1 MSIRCDVVLSPSET
15 LPEADC
21 WLVIDILRA
30 TTTMCAYFDGGGKR
44 LYPAESIEEAF
55 TLRDRLAR
63 EENAPLLM
71 GERNS
76 LPPPGFDLGNS
87 PLELLAAAP
96 ATRPDAVMATTNG
109 TRALLKAASSGA
121 KVYPVCARNAN
132 ATLRAALGAGE
143 RIGILCAG
151 LYGRPAMDDAACAGL
166 LAEQLLGQGAV
177 LDDGAKMALSVWQ
190 AGMRNLSALL
200 GASVHGG
207 RLLSLGFAPDMAYA
221 AEIDAS
227 NSVLVLS
234 EVKELPCIV
243 PGNTPAA

>member
-1 MSIRCDVVLSPSET
+1 MSIRCDVVLSPAET

-44 LYPAESIEEAF
+44 LFPAESIKEAF
-55 TLRDRLAR
+55 TLRDTLAR
-63 EENAPLLM
+63 EGNAPLLM

-121 KVYPVCARNAN
+121 KVYPVCARNTS
-132 ATLRAALGAGE
+132 ATLRSALGVGE

-151 LYGRPAMDDAACAGL
+151 LYGRPAMDDTACAGL
-166 LAEQLLGQGAV
+166 LAEQFLGLGAT
-177 LDDGAKMALSVWQ
+177 LDDGAKMALAVWW
-190 AGMRNLSALL
+190 AGKRNLPALL
-200 GASVHGG
+200 GESVHGG

-227 NSVLVLS
+227 SSVLAMG
-234 EVKELPCIV
+234 EVKGVLCIV
-243 PGNTPAA
+243 PGNTPAP